1 MHLLASM
8 DDCLPCSKR
17 YNNIVCTVVN
27 VPEFDTQC
35 MRMKPLVPSSPSLAV
50 FPLQVPVRPTHLLS
64 TEVIV
69 EPSRTY
75 PELAEITPSPTP
87 VFVSEVEASVATD
100 MPSSQVC
107 TCYDSHAFW

>member
-1 MHLLASM
+1 MIAR
-8 DDCLPCSKR
+8 SKK
-17 YNNIVCTVVN
+17 YNNIVRTVVN
-27 VPEFDTQC
+27 VPEFDTWYVC
-35 MRMKPLVPSSPSLAV
+35 VKPLVPSSPSLAL
-50 FPLQVPVRPTHLLS
+50 FLLQVPVRPTHLLS

-75 PELAEITPSPTP
+75 HDLAEITPSPTP

-107 TCYDSHAFW
+107 TCYNSHAFW